1 MLVLVLFLVPLY
13 HSTKIPID
21 GIQQHSPDSQPSP
34 SSSTCDTSMCRVSD
48 QSLNSAL
55 ATYLCYPNEKSRGM
69 DEIDKKR
76 ALADK
81 IAPYLEETEVEDLLN
96 MGSESLIG
104 LVNLVLHGGDT
115 TLVKKTKKDHL
126 SELINTITSSKRNQQ
141 TSEFYQDVNPILLGM
156 INCQSQAI
164 EKVLDLLGPK
174 MKTEENREG
183 RGSFLTEFINSIM
196 GTTSTT
202 GTTINCTC
210 GKTKTSTKIVGGT
223 ESEVNQYPWIAL
235 LNMDGGQC
243 GGSLIADKWI
253 LTAAHCFYDPNT
265 GTLRVT
271 DPSKITI
278 TLGEHDQSITTES
291 TLTKAITPDLQ
302 KLHDGYVF
310 STNVNDIALLRLPA
324 AEDLNVY
331 TPVCLP
337 PTGADY
343 VGKTAVVYGWG
354 TTFFGNLATSD
365 VLLDVEVLVVS
376 DDSAKTNLGVDDEQ
390 AAVMLFAGG
399 VVTDKD
405 SCQGD
410 SGGPLSYDESGKHIQ
425 IGVVSWGNECGLLN
439 NPGAYA
445 DVSVFRTWIGQQIAA
460 NDGGAFCTA

>member
-1 MLVLVLFLVPLY
+1 MTPNLLLVMVCSKFATSQVLPASTYRLQASPYSRLRASPYTFSYVPPKALFPWIRIKQAGDRECQTCN
-13 HSTKIPID
+13 TK
-21 GIQQHSPDSQPSP
+21 GGVARSSLKGHPSDP
-34 SSSTCDTSMCRVSD
+34 R
-48 QSLNSAL
+48 LRAGFPL
-55 ATYLCYPNEKSRGM
+55 FATETLPCCNE
-69 DEIDKKR
+69 
-76 ALADK
+76 
-81 IAPYLEETEVEDLLN
+81 
-96 MGSESLIG
+96 
-104 LVNLVLHGGDT
+104 T
-115 TLVKKTKKDHL
+115 T
-126 SELINTITSSKRNQQ
+126 
-141 TSEFYQDVNPILLGM
+141 
-156 INCQSQAI
+156 
-164 EKVLDLLGPK
+164 
-174 MKTEENREG
+174 
-183 RGSFLTEFINSIM
+183 
-196 GTTSTT
+196 TTTRD
-202 GTTINCTC
+202 CTC

-223 ESEVNQYPWIAL
+223 ETEVNQYPWIAL
-235 LNMDGGQC
+235 LNLDGSQC
-243 GGSLIADKWI
+243 GGSLIADKWV

-271 DPSKITI
+271 DPTKITI

-310 STNVNDIALLRLPA
+310 SSNVNDIALLRLPA

-354 TTFFGNLATSD
+354 TTFFGFTAPVSD
-365 VLLDVEVLVVS
+365 VLLDVEVPVVS

-390 AAVMLFAGG
+390 VAVMLFAGG
-399 VVTDKD
+399 VVADKD

-410 SGGPLSYDESGKHIQ
+410 SGGPLSYDDSGKHIQ
-425 IGVVSWGNECGLLN
+425 IGVVSWGNGCGLIN

-445 DVSVFRTWIGQQIAA
+445 EVSVFRTWIDQQIAA